1 MIMFQMG
8 LDYNKCIT
16 TDTFSVSIVSYNRNW
31 GASDSWMGWVSLY
44 GRLDTIWYLFGYWEM
59 MKNNIHAKEDFLHLA
74 KEEMMAGDKGSG
86 DL

>member
-1 MIMFQMG
+1 MLRI
-8 LDYNKCIT
+8 L
-16 TDTFSVSIVSYNRNW
+16 
-31 GASDSWMGWVSLY
+31 GWDGY
-44 GRLDTIWYLFGYWEM
+44 HYTADWIRFGTLFGYWEM